1 MQRYIRKATLAD
13 LFAVKTLIES
23 GRRIMKATGN
33 PHQWNDNRP
42 AEWQLRDDIEHQHS
56 YLLVDHGQAVAT
68 WALIPGPDVTYRT
81 IYHGHWLDDT
91 QPYYVIHRV
100 ASLPDAH
107 GVMHDLLDYCLK
119 LTSNIRIDTHR
130 DNHIMQH
137 CLSKA
142 GFTYCG
148 IILLLDG
155 DERLAYQKITASR
168 PAL

>member
-1 MQRYIRKATLAD
+1 M
-13 LFAVKTLIES
+13 
-23 GRRIMKATGN
+23 
-33 PHQWNDNRP
+33 
-42 AEWQLRDDIEHQHS
+42 
-56 YLLVDHGQAVAT
+56 
-68 WALIPGPDVTYRT
+68 
-81 IYHGHWLDDT
+81 
-91 QPYYVIHRV
+91 

-107 GVMHDLLDYCLK
+107 GVMRDLLDYCLK

-155 DERLAYQKITASR
+155 DERLAYQKIAAPR